1 MSALP
6 IPLSDP
12 NRTRIAARDAAPD
25 YLPARMVNEF
35 VYCPRLF
42 FYEWVDGVFRES
54 ADTLEGSAQHKRVD
68 ARPSELPGAG
78 QGEEKIHA
86 RSVTLS
92 SERLR
97 VIAKLDL
104 VEAEGRTA
112 TPVDYKHGAPRE
124 GKDGIEMWP
133 ADRVQIA
140 LQAIVLRENGYD
152 CDEAVVFY
160 QKTRQRVRV
169 PVDAALVAEA
179 EEAVARAWDLA
190 TYGDIPPPLVDSP
203 KCPGCSLNTICLPDE
218 TNRLTEI
225 DLSGAAQLGLFDG
238 SADAPI
244 RKPPAREGIQA
255 PIRQLMTPRDDL
267 KPLYLNTQGFRVGKS
282 GEVLQVKDK
291 DKTVQE
297 VRIGE
302 ICQVNLLGNVQIS
315 TQAVQSLC
323 EAGVPVTYF
332 SMGGYFYG
340 ITTGLNT
347 KNVALRR
354 SQFRLADS
362 ERFSLELAQKLVA
375 GKIRN
380 QRTMMQRNHVEP
392 RKMALGA
399 M

>member
-6 IPLSDP
+6 LPLP
-12 NRTRIAARDAAPD
+12 EPKKAPITLRQLLPD

-42 FYEWVDGVFRES
+42 YYEWVDGVFRES

-68 ARPSELPGAG
+68 VRPSALPEAG
-78 QGEEKIHA
+78 EAAKAGIEAEKIHA

-92 SERLR
+92 SERLH

-104 VEAEGRTA
+104 VEAEGSTA

-140 LQAIVLRENGYD
+140 LQAIVLRENGYE

-169 PVDAALVAEA
+169 PVDSAIISEA
-179 EEAVARAWDLA
+179 EEAVARAWELA
-190 TYGDIPPPLVDSP
+190 EYGFIPPPLVDSP
-203 KCPGCSLNTICLPDE
+203 KCAGCSLNTICLPDE
-218 TNRLTEI
+218 TNRLTGI
-225 DLSGAAQLGLFDG
+225 DLGAAAQLGLFD
-238 SADAPI
+238 DAGDTPV
-244 RKPPAREGIQA
+244 RKPPASEGVQK

-291 DKTVQE
+291 EKTVQE

-302 ICQVNLLGNVQIS
+302 VCQVNLLGNIQIS
-315 TQAVQSLC
+315 TQAV
-323 EAGVPVTYF
+323 
-332 SMGGYFYG
+332 
-340 ITTGLNT
+340 
-347 KNVALRR
+347 
-354 SQFRLADS
+354 
-362 ERFSLELAQKLVA
+362 
-375 GKIRN
+375 
-380 QRTMMQRNHVEP
+380 
-392 RKMALGA
+392 
-399 M
+399 